1 MKNARI
7 ALSVLLALI
16 LAVSSLTLCSCS
28 RQEVPKIDLVLILGI
43 RGNSIPFS
51 LGVLDD
57 IVHEAAYSYG
67 SVTVIPVDADP
78 SVAASIE
85 YEAPG
90 VNIDETRHIY
100 EAQVNAKK
108 TKAALNQVMADSE
121 EADLL
126 TAINLGANR
135 LRLSTADVKKLLIVD
150 SGLSTSGLLDFSA
163 SQLIYDSPD
172 HIIEQLKEKRSLP
185 DLRGVDVTVLGLG
198 QTALPQ
204 APLTT
209 EYEEMLHDI
218 WSGILSAAEPGSL
231 VMDPMPLPTRTI
243 NVTFPTVSTME
254 VIAEGF
260 EYFLEVPQEEE
271 ILTVEAPSP
280 EPASEEEPAAM
291 SGLLLTKSP
300 EPEPEKEPIPT
311 AVPTPEPEPVK
322 ESVQVKVPVQEK
334 KSTAPVLR
342 FDESRISFIKNTAE
356 VTDPDV
362 AIREL
367 KSVADYLAKT
377 SGGII
382 VAGSTA
388 TVGDPGICRDLS
400 RQRAAT
406 VKAIPTDELG
416 VDADRISTIGLG
428 RDASW
433 LRANDLNSDGSLN
446 ELAQRNRCVFICL
459 ANSTAAEKLVAEK
472 HQ

>member
-28 RQEVPKIDLVLILGI
+28 RQEVPKTDLVLILGI

-126 TAINLGANR
+126 TAITLGANR

-218 WSGILSAAEPGSL
+218 WNGILSAAEPGSL

-254 VIAEGF
+254 VISEGF
-260 EYFLEVPQEEE
+260 EYFLEIPEEE
-271 ILTVEAPSP
+271 VLTVEAPAP
-280 EPASEEEPAAM
+280 EPEAEEEPAAM

-300 EPEPEKEPIPT
+300 VPEPEKESIPT
-311 AVPTPEPEPVK
+311 AVLTPEPEPVK

-342 FDESRISFIKNTAE
+342 FDESRISFIKNTAD
-356 VTDPDV
+356 VTAPE
-362 AIREL
+362 AAAKEL

-400 RQRAAT
+400 RQRAAA
-406 VKAIPTDELG
+406 VKAILTDELG
-416 VDADRISTIGLG
+416 VEADRISTIGIG
-428 RDASW
+428 RDKSW
-433 LRANDLNSDGSLN
+433 LRANDLNSDGSLNN

-459 ANSTAAEKLVAEK
+459 ANSTAAEKLIAEN